1 MAYETISSRSI
12 KSIDLLTRSVNGLEI
27 VMAKRNPKKI
37 PEQTAPEQTAPAGGG
52 SEVLNPTAA
61 ALLLLPKP
69 LTLID
74 TVIPAGDV
82 AGFGTALAE
91 HYIRHDHSMSFLLAF
106 AKHTWSAT
114 FPELPDD
121 AKAII
126 RDSVQTAYRVNFQTC
141 YAVPSGN
148 GILMVIKE
156 IPKDWTDEQR
166 NSVKLVRGSML
177 FNTSKEHN
185 RLKKTDRALYD
196 VVTPIRR
203 NERNKADKVLARFLS
218 HAAAIAGGEA
228 SGTGEGDA
236 EAVTFVSFKSRIETE
251 LPKLLTDWA
260 AEATRECDATALSA
274 ADISTLAGLIKAEV
288 AKMLASK
295 EAARKEANKAA

>member
-1 MAYETISSRSI
+1 MTTATNPRRSRAAKPEMSAPVATVT
-12 KSIDLLTRSVNGLEI
+12 DAVN
-27 VMAKRNPKKI
+27 
-37 PEQTAPEQTAPAGGG
+37 TALGGG
-52 SEVLNPTAA
+52 SETLEPTAA
-61 ALLLLPKP
+61 ALLLLPTR
-69 LTLID
+69 LVLED
-74 TVIPAGDV
+74 VVIPAGDV
-82 AGFGTALAE
+82 AAFGTKLAE
-91 HYIRHDHSMSFLLAF
+91 HYLRHDHSMSALLAF

-114 FPELPDD
+114 YPELPDD
-121 AKAII
+121 AKKII
-126 RDSVQTAYRVNFQTC
+126 RGACETAYRVNFETV

-148 GILMVIKE
+148 GVLMVITA
-156 IPKDWTDEQR
+156 IPQDWPVEQR
-166 NSVKLVRGSML
+166 SSVKLIRGSML
-177 FNTSKEHN
+177 FNSNKEHN

-218 HAAAIAGGEA
+218 HAAAIAGGTASGTA

-236 EAVTFVSFKSRIETE
+236 EATAFVSFKSRIETE

-274 ADISTLAGLIKAEV
+274 ADISTLAALVKSEV
-288 AKMLASK
+288 TKMLAAK